1 MYGDEYN
8 YFNWAQIVKCN
19 SLLYAPNNVR
29 VLRWWRTLIHNTNI
43 ITTSDTLIFLCVYY
57 HWFDIYLCGLV
68 IILINLTINLVD
80 AENRDTWYVRCLVP
94 SLEARRAV
102 CQDVVRNIAGN
113 TKV

>member
-1 MYGDEYN
+1 MVEDFNTQNKYN
-8 YFNWAQIVKCN
+8 YH
-19 SLLYAPNNVR
+19 VR
-29 VLRWWRTLIHNTNI
+29 F
-43 ITTSDTLIFLCVYY
+43 DVYY

>member
-1 MYGDEYN
+1 M
-8 YFNWAQIVKCN
+8 
-19 SLLYAPNNVR
+19 
-29 VLRWWRTLIHNTNI
+29 
-43 ITTSDTLIFLCVYY
+43 
-57 HWFDIYLCGLV
+57 YLCGLV